1 MARAKPASGLRAH
14 KGHGHK
20 GYAKRM
26 SDHVAFAL
34 ITYTL
39 MLIFVVTPSM
49 ETKGTSILPYFLLVL
64 LVGAVIPTCR
74 RFEHRWK
81 MLEASELGTGGLN
94 TRFAVDRIKLWSGA
108 IAIPLLLSVMF
119 RTIAAIF

>member
-1 MARAKPASGLRAH
+1 MARAKAGEMHAQ
-14 KGHGHK
+14 K

-49 ETKGTSILPYFLLVL
+49 ESKGTSILPYFLLVL

-74 RFEHRWK
+74 RFEHRWQA
-81 MLEASELGTGGLN
+81 LENSELGSGGLE
-94 TRFAVDRIKLWSGA
+94 TRFFMDRIKLWIGA
-108 IAIPLLLSVMF
+108 IGIPVALSMLF
-119 RTIAAIF
+119 RTIAAIV

>member
-1 MARAKPASGLRAH
+1 MARAKQAGNMRA
-14 KGHGHK
+14 HK

-26 SDHVAFAL
+26 SDNIAFAL

-49 ETKGTSILPYFLLVL
+49 ESKGTSILPYFLLVL
-64 LVGAVIPTCR
+64 LVAAVIPSCR

-81 MLEASELGTGGLN
+81 VLEDSELGSGGLE
-94 TRFAVDRIKLWSGA
+94 TRFTFDRIKLWVGA
-108 IAIPLLLSVMF
+108 IGIPLLLAAMF
-119 RTIAAIF
+119 RTISEIF

>member
-1 MARAKPASGLRAH
+1 MARAKPASDMRA
-14 KGHGHK
+14 HK

-49 ETKGTSILPYFLLVL
+49 ESKGTSILPYFLLVL
-64 LVGAVIPTCR
+64 LVGAVIPSCR

-81 MLEASELGTGGLN
+81 TLEGSELGTAGLD
-94 TRFAVDRIKLWSGA
+94 TRFAFDRIKLWVGA
-108 IAIPLLLSVMF
+108 IGFPIGLAMAF
-119 RTIAAIF
+119 RTIAAVV

>member
-1 MARAKPASGLRAH
+1 MARAKQASDMHA
-14 KGHGHK
+14 HK

-49 ETKGTSILPYFLLVL
+49 ESKGMSILPYFLLVL
-64 LVGAVIPTCR
+64 LVGAVIPSLR
-74 RFEHRWK
+74 RFEHKWK
-81 MLEASELGTGGLN
+81 MLENSELGEGGLE
-94 TRFAVDRIKLWSGA
+94 TRFVFDRVKLWVGA
-108 IAIPLLLSVMF
+108 IGIPLLIAALF
-119 RTIAAIF
+119 RTIAG

>member
-1 MARAKPASGLRAH
+1 MARAKPASDMRA
-14 KGHGHK
+14 HK

-49 ETKGTSILPYFLLVL
+49 ESKGTSILPYFLLVL
-64 LVGAVIPTCR
+64 LVGAVIPSCR

-81 MLEASELGTGGLN
+81 ILEDSELGSGGLE
-94 TRFAVDRIKLWSGA
+94 TRFAFDRIKLWFGA
-108 IAIPLLLSVMF
+108 IGIPIGLAILF
-119 RTIAAIF
+119 RTIAAVV

>member
-1 MARAKPASGLRAH
+1 MARAKPASDMRA
-14 KGHGHK
+14 HK

-49 ETKGTSILPYFLLVL
+49 ESKGTSILPYFLLVL
-64 LVGAVIPTCR
+64 LVGVVIPSCR

-81 MLEASELGTGGLN
+81 ILEDSELGSGGLE
-94 TRFAVDRIKLWSGA
+94 TRFAFDRIKLWFGA
-108 IAIPLLLSVMF
+108 IGIPIALAVLF
-119 RTIAAIF
+119 RTIAAVI